1 MSIVGKKRVKPEVVL
16 LLPRGKLAE
25 SGELQAFFDRVQK
38 QCGFP
43 CVVKP
48 NRGSGCVGVTKVNSR
63 KEIKE
68 AVDLAFKQDS
78 QVVIEPAV
86 TDGIEVTCTVHDMTT
101 DELLE
106 AFPVTEITPQGD
118 EVFHSSEL
126 SK

>member
-1 MSIVGKKRVKPEVVL
+1 MG
-16 LLPRGKLAE
+16 
-25 SGELQAFFDRVQK
+25 
-38 QCGFP
+38 
-43 CVVKP
+43 
-48 NRGSGCVGVTKVNSR
+48 NSR

-106 AFPVTEITPQGD
+106 AFPVTEITPQGE
-118 EVFHSSEL
+118 EVIQQVVKV
-126 SK
+126 SKVAYRVLNLCGLATFDLIVQDDLPVLLEVNSVPMIGPDSLVNRQVKSTL